1 MDFHKFV
8 NVVSGV
14 VARRVKSRCLQGLAR
29 SGGAI
34 APCLFFG
41 SVVHLYVT
49 NTPISACS
57 CFRCW
62 AFSFVEAPLAFQV
75 ATESHVSGQKYA
87 ASGCFSV
94 AVDFVLTL
102 TCLLTCLRRLVLV
115 HSGQQNASQYC
126 QWRRKK
132 VSRYPVRS
140 LGHANS
146 TSFIHSVFLLPCP
159 GPIFTPPPSLRLVIL
174 RSRQPVFTSV
184 SSHQVSSRA
193 KQRASHEKTA
203 YTHEAAAAA
212 LPSRSSPCPTW
223 NLPMQARRGPLQTA

>member
-1 MDFHKFV
+1 MIT
-8 NVVSGV
+8 
-14 VARRVKSRCLQGLAR
+14 RRR
-29 SGGAI
+29 SGI
-34 APCLFFG
+34 AGLGTVANRELQVLDGLSQIRECGEWSCSKKGKKSFPSRLGKKWWRDRSMLFFG

-49 NTPISACS
+49 NTPTSACS

-94 AVDFVLTL
+94 AVDFELTL
-102 TCLLTCLRRLVLV
+102 TCLLTCLRRLVLE

-140 LGHANS
+140 LGHPNS

-174 RSRQPVFTSV
+174 RSR
-184 SSHQVSSRA
+184 
-193 KQRASHEKTA
+193 
-203 YTHEAAAAA
+203 
-212 LPSRSSPCPTW
+212 
-223 NLPMQARRGPLQTA
+223 